1 MATDPRARRELADLR
16 HRELN
21 FDLPSLQALSEEA
34 AWHVDDY
41 CRALP
46 GEPPGPPTPG
56 GSFSVAQQLMRDYEF
71 ADPTV
76 VQALYDPAEPMK
88 GRNMLLEIRF
98 WMLRFRVGV
107 RVEELYGETRE
118 SDRGRIRAWG
128 WAYRTLEGH
137 LEKGQMNYELWKWED
152 SGKVEFRIHAISE
165 RAPIRN
171 PIVRLGF
178 RLFGRRE
185 QVRFARVCGE
195 RMVRFTTEALE
206 GDVKTPARPAL
217 VGGLAVS
224 PSRA

>member
-1 MATDPRARRELADLR
+1 LATEPRARRELADLR
-16 HRELN
+16 YRELN
-21 FDLPSLQALSEEA
+21 FDLPSLEALPKDA

-46 GEPPGPPTPG
+46 GEPPGPPIPG
-56 GSFSVAQQLMRDYEF
+56 GSFSIAQRLLSDYEF
-71 ADPTV
+71 ADPAV
-76 VQALYDPAEPMK
+76 VQALYDPAEPLK

-107 RVEELYGETRE
+107 RVEELYSETRE
-118 SDRGRIRAWG
+118 LDKARVRVWG

-137 LEKGQMNYELWKWED
+137 LERGQMNYELWKWEET
-152 SGKVEFRIHAISE
+152 GNVEFRIHAISE
-165 RAPIRN
+165 MAAIRN

-185 QVRFARVCGE
+185 QIRFARVCGE

-206 GDVKTPARPAL
+206 GSRADLRPTV